1 MQFIKNIVRIF
12 KLLKILNGKIQYQDG
27 VDTVE
32 RAIYSPV
39 GVQNSIQTDKFKV
52 VDFFSMVDNEHISL
66 LVSQLSVK
74 PNQLM
79 VGDDNCSVLYDK
91 STKKMTLSANKKP
104 IIVADDKKLT
114 LEFNDKPIIEVDS
127 TKLKLS
133 FNGVEIFNTDGV
145 NLNFNPQLL
154 LNLIGNMGGVIFA
167 QGGSGSPIVNM
178 VNPDGSPDAI
188 KQANMNSVADGSVK
202 TKLNSLIGKYNTHGH
217 AGNGVTPPANQETPL
232 P

>member
-52 VDFFSMVDNEHISL
+52 VDLFSMVDNEHISL
-66 LVSQLSVK
+66 LVSQLTVK
-74 PNQLM
+74 PEQLLI
-79 VGDDNCSVLYDK
+79 GDDNCSVLYDK
-91 STKKMTLSANKKP
+91 ETKKMTLSANQKP
-104 IIVADDKKLT
+104 ILVADDSKLT
-114 LEFNDKPIIEVDS
+114 I
-127 TKLKLS
+127 S

-145 NLNFNPQLL
+145 NLNFNPQLV
-154 LNLIGNMGGVIFA
+154 LNLIGNMGGPIYA

-178 VNPDGSPDAI
+178 VKPDGSPDAT
-188 KQANMNSVADGSVK
+188 KQANMNSVADGSLK
-202 TKLNSLIGKYNTHGH
+202 TKLNSFIGKYNTHGH
-217 AGNGVTPPANQETPL
+217 AGNGATPPANQETPL